1 MLNAEQFVAAQK
13 ANLETVFA
21 LGNKAVEGAEKLVAL
36 NVQATKAN
44 IADAVEASQAALSV
58 KDLPSL
64 LTLQQGFAQS
74 ASEKSAAY
82 GRQVYDIVAGT
93 AAEFVKFAEGLSADA
108 QKQVSALVDTAMKNA
123 PAGSE
128 NAFSLVKATVAAAN
142 DAYETAQKAAK
153 QAADVAE
160 ANFSALQSSVA
171 PKAPAKA
178 RRAA

>member
-58 KDLPSL
+58 TDLPSL

-93 AAEFVKFAEGLSADA
+93 AADSFTFGFAFHSSLAF
-108 QKQVSALVDTAMKNA
+108 T
-123 PAGSE
+123 GSI
-128 NAFSLVKATVAAAN
+128 
-142 DAYETAQKAAK
+142 
-153 QAADVAE
+153 AE
-160 ANFSALQSSVA
+160 A
-171 PKAPAKA
+171 
-178 RRAA
+178 